1 MYIPVNTQHTIGYDL
16 QGKCHSMRSY
26 SEMGLSKYKKKL
38 PLMEILLARIS
49 DSEDKFRSSPMR
61 ISRTKKLSFLFE
73 TSRQRDISHSST
85 EKEQNCKE
93 EIFHEHFSCIKERYR
108 TREHF
113 CTQ

>member
-1 MYIPVNTQHTIGYDL
+1 
-16 QGKCHSMRSY
+16 
-26 SEMGLSKYKKKL
+26 
-38 PLMEILLARIS
+38 MEILLARIS

-61 ISRTKKLSFLFE
+61 ISRTNKLSFLFE

-93 EIFHEHFSCIKERYR
+93 KEIFQKKKISCIKERHR

-113 CTQ
+113 CA